1 MDVTLAEW
9 FLIGTNLCTLF
20 ILGGLLRDSKKMN
33 DMFVF
38 TIMKIAD
45 GEVDVKRT
53 KDGFSIVTKGED
65 HGIQK

>member
-33 DMFVF
+33 DLFVS

-45 GEVDVKRT
+45 GKVVVKRD
-53 KDGFSIVTKGED
+53 KNGFYIVPKGED
-65 HGIQK
+65 DGIQK

>member
-1 MDVTLAEW
+1 MDITLTEW
-9 FLIGTNLCTLF
+9 FLIGTNLCTLVV
-20 ILGGLLRDSKKMN
+20 LSGLLRDSKKMN

-53 KDGFSIVTKGED
+53 KTGFSIVTKGEG